1 MSIARWNPEGL
12 IEDNLKEA
20 VGKVLLRGTRILSGI
35 FAGIRLP
42 NKLKSKD
49 YTDSEVYIGRRDG
62 MKVKS
67 LTTGGLTDVWKHCK
81 KYGQQ

>member
-35 FAGIRLP
+35 FAGIRLL

-67 LTTGGLTDVWKHCK
+67 LTTGGLTDVWKHSK

>member
-35 FAGIRLP
+35 FAGIRLL

-67 LTTGGLTDVWKHCK
+67 LTTGGLTDVWKQSK